1 VDGLAAYAATH
12 RRTGRVCVT
21 CATVP
26 PAVRRDIAGAR
37 EKDPTISWPVA
48 SDYIADKHNITIKP
62 NALRN
67 HFVAGHSDK
76 EITK

>member
-1 VDGLAAYAATH
+1 MEGLAAYAATH
-12 RRTGRVCVT
+12 KRGGRVCVT

-26 PAVRRDIAGAR
+26 LVVRRDIARAR
-37 EKDPTISWPVA
+37 EKDASISWPIA
-48 SDYIADKHNITIKP
+48 STYLAEKHGITIKP

-76 EITK
+76 ESS